1 MRPAEY
7 KTEDI
12 IKAGLDLQVLGRK
25 VSGFSIREKLGGG
38 NSKRLKQVWDEYQAS
53 QTGEK
58 AEPATE
64 LPLEVAETLR
74 VYNKSSNDQAL
85 ALAIEINDKAVK
97 ATERRIKEDS
107 PSANDQRDREL
118 ADAQAVIQSQTME
131 LTKLQERLDL
141 AEQTSKSLSEQYA
154 AELERLQNELLEQKH
169 ANQILMAKN
178 DEAYKQTAVT
188 REEAA
193 IETDQLETTN
203 APTVEPMAKHPNQ
216 QTRIINN
223 GGGKL
228 LDIKTKSYRF
238 VSRVGT

>member
-53 QTGEK
+53 QTGGK

-107 PSANDQRDREL
+107 PSAYDQREQVL
-118 ADAQAVIQSQTME
+118 TDAQAVIQSQTME
-131 LTKLQERLDL
+131 LAKLQNRIDL

-154 AELERLQNELLEQKH
+154 AELERLRNELIEQK
-169 ANQILMAKN
+169 QK
-178 DEAYKQTAVT
+178 AVT
-188 REEAA
+188 REEAT
-193 IETDQLETTN
+193 IETGQLEATN
-203 APTVEPMAKHPNQ
+203 APTAEMSKVSNGQ
-216 QTRIINN
+216 QTRIIDKVIDSQESKLPKFYPEAYNFF
-223 GGGKL
+223 GK
-228 LDIKTKSYRF
+228 
-238 VSRVGT
+238 

>member
-38 NSKRLKQVWDEYQAS
+38 NTNRFKKVWDEYQAS

-64 LPLEVAETLR
+64 LPLEVAEILR

-85 ALAIEINDKAVK
+85 ALAIEINDKVVK

-107 PSANDQRDREL
+107 PSANDQREREL
-118 ADAQAVIQSQTME
+118 TDAQAVIQSQTME
-131 LTKLQERLDL
+131 LAKLQNRPDL
-141 AEQTSKSLSEQYA
+141 AEQTSKSLNEQHA
-154 AELERLQNELLEQKH
+154 VELEKLRNELIEQK
-169 ANQILMAKN
+169 QK
-178 DEAYKQTAVT
+178 AVT
-188 REEAA
+188 REEAT
-193 IETDQLETTN
+193 IETGQLKTTE
-203 APTVEPMAKHPNQ
+203 PTQVSNGQ
-216 QTRIINN
+216 QTQNLSLGLN
-223 GGGKL
+223 Y
-228 LDIKTKSYRF
+228 TKDRNPYDFSSKR
-238 VSRVGT
+238 S